1 MSVGRPDLLEAEP
14 IRGRSH
20 RRWTV
25 PPAGAVIA
33 GVMLFV
39 LVVAALFPWLF
50 TGADPL
56 ATATADSQLPP
67 SSDHLF
73 GTDKLG
79 RDVFSRV
86 VHGASLSLSF
96 GFTAT
101 VVALLFGI
109 VIGVGSGLAPR
120 VIDNVIMRALEIA
133 LAFPELLVALV
144 VIALLGPGTAN
155 LVIAITVAAVPV
167 YARVVRITTIQVKRS
182 AFIEASVAL
191 GQSRVSIIAR
201 HILPNVIGP
210 LLVLATIGIGTAI
223 IAGSGL
229 SFLGLGPVSPT
240 PEWGL
245 LLSDGRNSLGSA
257 WWIAVFPGLAITV
270 TVISTTVLGRY
281 LQGRFEGRLR

>member
-1 MSVGRPDLLEAEP
+1 MSVGRPDLLELARP
-14 IRGRSH
+14 AAGR
-20 RRWTV
+20 RRRAV
-25 PPAGAVIA
+25 PPVSA
-33 GVMLFV
+33 
-39 LVVAALFPWLF
+39 VVAAVVLGVLVLAALLPWAF
-50 TGADPL
+50 TSADPL
-56 ATATADSQLPP
+56 ATATSDSQLPP
-67 SSDHLF
+67 SLDHLF

-101 VVALLFGI
+101 VVALVFGI
-109 VIGVGSGLAPR
+109 VIGVASGLAPR
-120 VIDNVIMRALEIA
+120 FVDNIIMRALEIA

-144 VIALLGPGTAN
+144 VIALLGPGTTN
-155 LVIAITVAAVPV
+155 VVVAITVAAVPV
-167 YARVVRITTIQVKRS
+167 YARVVRITTIQVRES

-191 GQSRVSIIAR
+191 GQRRIVIILR
-201 HILPNVIGP
+201 HVLPNVIGP
-210 LLVLATIGIGTAI
+210 LLVLATIGIGTSI

-245 LLSDGRNSLGSA
+245 MLSDGRNSLGTA

-281 LQGRFEGRLR
+281 LQGRFEGRTR